1 MGDDNICN
9 DESYQTMILQKRR
22 FQLMNIPPNRYDNLA
37 NNPYILT
44 YPGTTTTFTK
54 SQLDMRRKVEVL
66 KYNAN
71 NSSTQTNRF
80 TKAEIFAQAVSG
92 KYQQRTY
99 SNAYITENAQN
110 NQLNAC
116 PTIATPTSA
125 SGVPGPVMYLYE
137 DNNVPLYNYT
147 TNIDAN
153 YGILT
158 QGINPYNKTWDYTK
172 DSDKTGNKTNST
184 FTSVITSL
192 FIYFN
197 DTPYKTFTITTPI
210 ALTFQGTKTTLF
222 TPSMKFK
229 ITSVTTNI
237 LYNNTVYKTISSSDH
252 IYPTSEINVQP
263 TGVVNSSYSGKCY
276 LGEITI
282 KNITVPIQKGY
293 IFDIQTV
300 VNYTNVTTN
309 VTVNTLNV
317 IFNVTTFNRFAT
329 NCSITGDVNPVGTIP
344 LMTVANTV

>member
-9 DESYQTMILQKRR
+9 DEGYQNMIIQKRR

-37 NNPYILT
+37 NNPYILN
-44 YPGTTTTFTK
+44 YPGTTTKFTK
-54 SQLDMRRKVEVL
+54 AQLDMRRKVEVL

-80 TKAEIFAQAVSG
+80 TKAEIFAQAVNG

-99 SNAYITENAQN
+99 SNVYITENTVN
-110 NQLNAC
+110 NQLNEC
-116 PTIATPTSA
+116 PTVATPTSA
-125 SGVPGPVMYLYE
+125 SGVPGPVMNLYE
-137 DNNVPLYNYT
+137 DNNVPLYKYT
-147 TNIDAN
+147 ANIDSN

-158 QGINPYNKTWDYTK
+158 QGVNPYDKTWDYTK
-172 DSDKTGNKTNST
+172 DNDKTGNRAYNT

-197 DTPYKTFTITTPI
+197 DMPFKTFTITTPI
-210 ALTFQGTKTTLF
+210 ALSFQGTKTTSV

-229 ITSVTTNI
+229 ITSVTTKI

-252 IYPTSEINVQP
+252 IYPGSEIIVTP
-263 TGVVNSSYSGKCY
+263 TGTSYSGKCY
-276 LGEITI
+276 LGIITI

-293 IFDIQTV
+293 IYDIQTV

-309 VTVNTLNV
+309 VTVSTLNV
-317 IFNVTTFNRFAT
+317 IFNVTTFTQSTT
-329 NCSITGDVNPVGTIP
+329 NCSITGDVNPIGTIP
-344 LMTVANTV
+344 LINVTDST